1 MLWCIAQPPETK
13 VVSHSE
19 FSRNADRHPA
29 GAHLMSKSITS
40 TWLRGLGKLA
50 KIQMRMVKHAAKRGE
65 RAVEDMAASALK
77 SHLSDAKQSSA
88 KKSSTGSAK
97 SRGGKSSTQRQVD
110 PLGLSPGFGK
120 VGKTVKAKS
129 TGAGRAKAPSGPAA
143 QGTRAGAKAGG
154 TRSRSTP
161 VQPVDPRDSRVR
173 PSRYAWLKGDWTRS
187 FHSAPP
193 APGDLI
199 HHLAYGV
206 YVPPARGA
214 KKRAL
219 VVMLHGCKQ
228 TSEEF
233 AQGTRMNAIA
243 DEYGF
248 VVLYPEQSRVAQA
261 HRCWH
266 WYDASERAGGHE
278 ARSIVSLVDAMIE
291 RYDLDPE
298 RVYVAGMSAGAGM
311 AALLAIRYPQR
322 FAAVALHSG
331 PVLGDAHSAMSALAT
346 MRRGTRDDPLS
357 LVAKLSEFADHPG
370 MPAIIVHGDR
380 DDVVSPRNAEQLAM
394 QFVRL
399 NRLVDSS
406 GRRLHGSARDSA
418 PGGVVRHDWMLDDVP
433 IVRDCRIAG
442 LKHAWSGGDGAIPFH
457 VADGPD
463 SSRLI
468 YDFFRLHRRPADV
481 DQLPPE
487 PVLIA

>member
-1 MLWCIAQPPETK
+1 
-13 VVSHSE
+13 
-19 FSRNADRHPA
+19 
-29 GAHLMSKSITS
+29 MSKSITS

-50 KIQMRMVKHAAKRGE
+50 RIQMRMLQHATTRGE
-65 RAVEDMAASALK
+65 RAAADLAKSASK
-77 SHLSDAKQSSA
+77 SAAAKVAKAGKKSLATASKTSVSKPSTSRRTDPLGMKPTIDEMRKTVKSSA
-88 KKSSTGSAK
+88 TGSTGSTRTQSA
-97 SRGGKSSTQRQVD
+97 STPSVRGTTQ
-110 PLGLSPGFGK
+110 
-120 VGKTVKAKS
+120 
-129 TGAGRAKAPSGPAA
+129 
-143 QGTRAGAKAGG
+143 RAGASPKKSAKSLAPSKGLKPLEAAKPHKP
-154 TRSRSTP
+154 TK
-161 VQPVDPRDSRVR
+161 PVDSRDSRVR
-173 PSRYAWLKGDWTRS
+173 PSRHAWLKGDWSRS

-193 APGDLI
+193 APGDLVN
-199 HHLAYGV
+199 HLAYGI
-206 YVPPARGA
+206 YVPPPKSNAR
-214 KKRAL
+214 RTL

-233 AQGTRMNAIA
+233 AQGTRMNALA

-248 VVLYPEQSRVAQA
+248 IVLYPEQSRHAQA

-278 ARSIVSLVDAMIE
+278 ARSIVSLVDSVLA
-291 RYDLDPE
+291 RYDVDPS

-311 AALLAIRYPQR
+311 AALLAIRFPQV

-331 PVLGDAHSAMSALAT
+331 PVIGDAHSAMSALAT
-346 MRRGTRDDPLS
+346 MRRGTRDDPLG
-357 LVAKLSEFADHPG
+357 LVGGLSEFATHPG

-380 DDVVSPRNAEQLAM
+380 DDVVSPLNAEQLAM

-406 GRRLHGSARDSA
+406 GRRLHGSARESA
-418 PGGVVRHDWMLDDVP
+418 PGGVVRHDWILDDVP

-442 LKHAWSGGDGAIPFH
+442 LRHAWSGGDGSVPFH
-457 VADGPD
+457 VSDGPD

-468 YDFFRLHRRPADV
+468 YDFFRLHRRSADV
-481 DQLPPE
+481 DHAPAQ

>member
-1 MLWCIAQPPETK
+1 
-13 VVSHSE
+13 
-19 FSRNADRHPA
+19 
-29 GAHLMSKSITS
+29 MSKSITS

-50 KIQMRMVKHAAKRGE
+50 QIQMRALRQAAKRGE
-65 RAVEDMAASALK
+65 RAVEEITSSALK
-77 SHLSDAKQSSA
+77 SHLSEAKQSTS

-97 SRGGKSSTQRQVD
+97 SGAGKSSNPRKAD
-110 PLGLSPGFGK
+110 PLGLSPSFGK
-120 VGKTVKAKS
+120 IGKTVKSKR
-129 TGAGRAKAPSGPAA
+129 AGSGRGKAPSGPAA
-143 QGTRAGAKAGG
+143 QGTRAAGARA
-154 TRSRSTP
+154 RSNP
-161 VQPVDPRDSRVR
+161 AQPVDPRDSRVR

-199 HHLAYGV
+199 HHLAYGL
-206 YVPPARGA
+206 YVPPARG
-214 KKRAL
+214 KGKRAL

-266 WYDASERAGGHE
+266 WYDASDRAGGHE
-278 ARSIVSLVDAMIE
+278 ARSIVSLVDSVVE
-291 RYDLDPE
+291 RYDVDPE

-331 PVLGDAHSAMSALAT
+331 PVFGDAHSAMSALAT
-346 MRRGTRDDPLS
+346 MRRGTRDDPLN
-357 LVAKLSEFADHPG
+357 LVAGLAEFADHPG

-406 GRRLHGSARDSA
+406 GRRLHGNARDSA

-433 IVRDCRIAG
+433 IVRDCRIGG

-468 YDFFRLHRRPADV
+468 YDFFRLHRRRADI

>member
-1 MLWCIAQPPETK
+1 
-13 VVSHSE
+13 
-19 FSRNADRHPA
+19 
-29 GAHLMSKSITS
+29 MSKSITS

-50 KIQMRMVKHAAKRGE
+50 RLQLRALQHAAKRGE
-65 RAVEDMAASALK
+65 RAVADMTATATKSATTSSTRSGKKASSTTA
-77 SHLSDAKQSSA
+77 
-88 KKSSTGSAK
+88 KSSVSKT
-97 SRGGKSSTQRQVD
+97 STARRTD
-110 PLGLSPGFGK
+110 AFGLKPTVGK
-120 VGKTVKAKS
+120 VGKTVKPRSGSGQTKSASGQGARAATPRASSKAAK
-129 TGAGRAKAPSGPAA
+129 PAE
-143 QGTRAGAKAGG
+143 
-154 TRSRSTP
+154 
-161 VQPVDPRDSRVR
+161 PRESRVR

-193 APGDLI
+193 APGDLVN
-199 HHLAYGV
+199 HLAYGI
-206 YVPPARGA
+206 YVPPAKSNAR
-214 KKRAL
+214 RAL

-248 VVLYPEQSRVAQA
+248 VVLYPEQSRHAHA

-266 WYDASERAGGHE
+266 WYDASDRAGGHE
-278 ARSIVSLVDAMIE
+278 ARSIVSLVDSVIA
-291 RYDLDPE
+291 RYDVDPA

-311 AALLAIRYPQR
+311 AALLAIRFPQV

-331 PVLGDAHSAMSALAT
+331 PVFGDAHSAMSALAT
-346 MRRGTRDDPLS
+346 MRRGTRDDPLG
-357 LVAKLSEFADHPG
+357 LVAGLSEFASHPG

-399 NRLVDSS
+399 NRLVDSA
-406 GRRLHGSARDSA
+406 GKRLHGSARDSA

-433 IVRDCRIAG
+433 IVRDCRITG
-442 LKHAWSGGDGAIPFH
+442 LRHAWSGGDGAIPFH
-457 VADGPD
+457 VSDGPD

-468 YDFFRLHRRPADV
+468 YDFFRLHRRSTDIGHA
-481 DQLPPE
+481 PPE

>member
-1 MLWCIAQPPETK
+1 
-13 VVSHSE
+13 
-19 FSRNADRHPA
+19 
-29 GAHLMSKSITS
+29 MSKSITS

-50 KIQMRMVKHAAKRGE
+50 QIQMRMLRQAAKRGE
-65 RAVEDMAASALK
+65 QAVEDIASSAIK
-77 SHLSDAKQSSA
+77 SHLSDAKRASA
-88 KKSSTGSAK
+88 KKASAATAKTGA
-97 SRGGKSSTQRQVD
+97 GKASKARRAD
-110 PLGLSPGFGK
+110 PLGLSPTFGK
-120 VGKTVKAKS
+120 IGKTVKTRG
-129 TGAGRAKAPSGPAA
+129 TGSSRVKAPAGPAA
-143 QGTRAGAKAGG
+143 KATRDGARAGAKATGA
-154 TRSRSTP
+154 RARANP
-161 VQPVDPRDSRVR
+161 AQPVDPRDSRVR
-173 PSRYAWLKGDWTRS
+173 PSRHAWLKGDWTRS

-199 HHLAYGV
+199 HHLAYGL
-206 YVPPARGA
+206 YVPPARG
-214 KKRAL
+214 KGKRAL

-248 VVLYPEQSRVAQA
+248 AVLYPEQSRLSHA

-266 WYDASERAGGHE
+266 WYDASERAGGQE
-278 ARSIVSLVDAMIE
+278 ARSIVSLVDAVIE
-291 RYDLDPE
+291 RHDIDPE

-331 PVLGDAHSAMSALAT
+331 PVFGDAHSAMSALAT
-346 MRRGTRDDPLS
+346 MRRGTRDDPLN
-357 LVAKLSEFADHPG
+357 LVAGLSEFAEHPG

-399 NRLVDSS
+399 NRLVDSA

-418 PGGVVRHDWMLDDVP
+418 PGGVIRHDWMLDDVP

-442 LKHAWSGGDGAIPFH
+442 LKHAWSGGDGGIPFH
-457 VADGPD
+457 VAEGPD

-468 YDFFRLHRRPADV
+468 YDFFRLHRRRTDIG
-481 DQLPPE
+481 QSPPQ

>member
-1 MLWCIAQPPETK
+1 
-13 VVSHSE
+13 
-19 FSRNADRHPA
+19 
-29 GAHLMSKSITS
+29 MSKSITS

-50 KIQMRMVKHAAKRGE
+50 QIQMRMIRHAAKRSE
-65 RAVEDMAASALK
+65 RAVAEMTSQALK
-77 SHLSDAKQSSA
+77 SPSPDAKRTGKKGTPTAAAKRAGVKTRAADTRTAASSML
-88 KKSSTGSAK
+88 KSGPAK
-97 SRGGKSSTQRQVD
+97 SAGRRAD
-110 PLGLSPGFGK
+110 APGLRPTLAKAGT
-120 VGKTVKAKS
+120 TVKARS
-129 TGAGRAKAPSGPAA
+129 AGSARATAVSGTAAPGGRAAMRSAAGRARSAPG
-143 QGTRAGAKAGG
+143 K
-154 TRSRSTP
+154 
-161 VQPVDPRDSRVR
+161 PVDPRDSRVR
-173 PSRYAWLKGDWTRS
+173 PSRYAWLKGDWSRS

-199 HHLAYGV
+199 HHLAYGL
-206 YVPPARGA
+206 YVPPAKGSG
-214 KKRAL
+214 KRAL

-248 VVLYPEQSRVAQA
+248 VVLYPEQSRVAHA

-266 WYDASERAGGHE
+266 WYDSSERAGGHE
-278 ARSIVSLVDAMIE
+278 ARSIASLVESVIASHDI
-291 RYDLDPE
+291 DPS

-311 AALLAIRYPQR
+311 AALLGIRYPKR

-331 PVLGDAHSAMSALAT
+331 PVLGDAHSAVSALAT

-357 LVAKLSEFADHPG
+357 LIAGLSEFADHPG

-399 NRLVDSS
+399 NRLVDAS

-433 IVRDCRIAG
+433 IVRDCRIAD
-442 LKHAWSGGDGAIPFH
+442 LRHAWSGGDGAVPFH
-457 VADGPD
+457 VSDGPD

-481 DQLPPE
+481 DHARPQ
-487 PVLIA
+487 PVMIA